1 MLCVDIPAH
10 MFVTC
15 LALVLDPV
23 SGEVEFANAGHDVP
37 YVRTRRPACRNC
49 APAAC
54 RSG

>member
-1 MLCVDIPAH
+1 

-37 YVRTRRPACRNC
+37 YVRTATGWQELRARACRW
-49 APAAC
+49 
-54 RSG
+54 G